1 MSEGLFSKHSSLNA
15 GAIPASAEELSQR
28 YTKLFQQYSRLK
40 AQHAVLKKAVIKEQ
54 ATNVALQGN
63 LKEKEKE
70 LRKLQEQLD
79 LLSFHNE
86 RLTKR
91 IQAVQESDQKGNH
104 FSILG
109 GSVKKE
115 LAKSTQALD
124 AASLDLEQKIKENER
139 LHEELTERKLEFTDG
154 IHALQQQIKDLE
166 QRVQELQ
173 VENTQLNQSNTGESS
188 TQEAQPEQ
196 SLKRTIDELQFD
208 LSQKTQLLEEL
219 EQTIQQN
226 DGHLLSEIRSLRTI
240 LLAKVGDIENTSL
253 KDVLSETSLKTL
265 EDEANNYI
273 HSIGN
278 NTLESK
284 MTSLP
289 HGVAE
294 KLKISHET
302 WREEFVKVS
311 TELQEKKKE
320 LDEFLERA
328 RQGQDDASL
337 FATQIK
343 EIYDKNDQE
352 IKQLDEK
359 HKEKRNQ
366 ANARYEEQLKEY
378 LATKEDSMNKIQQL
392 EMLNDA
398 LKKENTK
405 LEQEIDQIHTTKPL
419 KVDNETQTDAVIE
432 KEENMENVV
441 YPKEE
446 QEEDEEAFVY
456 TGVDAQPS
464 AVKQEEK
471 KEEKKEKG
479 GDNEENVQMLK
490 LFYEQ
495 KIKNMTEK
503 LQKTDSKVVIFAEM
517 YKKSKEKL
525 ASEEKDK
532 QMMMSEIERLNNE
545 VKRIQDVL
553 TTEESNHLKQINLMT
568 EYIASMQK

>member
-1 MSEGLFSKHSSLNA
+1 
-15 GAIPASAEELSQR
+15 
-28 YTKLFQQYSRLK
+28 
-40 AQHAVLKKAVIKEQ
+40 
-54 ATNVALQGN
+54 
-63 LKEKEKE
+63 
-70 LRKLQEQLD
+70 
-79 LLSFHNE
+79 
-86 RLTKR
+86 
-91 IQAVQESDQKGNH
+91 
-104 FSILG
+104 
-109 GSVKKE
+109 
-115 LAKSTQALD
+115 
-124 AASLDLEQKIKENER
+124 
-139 LHEELTERKLEFTDG
+139 
-154 IHALQQQIKDLE
+154 
-166 QRVQELQ
+166 
-173 VENTQLNQSNTGESS
+173 
-188 TQEAQPEQ
+188 
-196 SLKRTIDELQFD
+196 
-208 LSQKTQLLEEL
+208 
-219 EQTIQQN
+219 
-226 DGHLLSEIRSLRTI
+226 
-240 LLAKVGDIENTSL
+240 
-253 KDVLSETSLKTL
+253 
-265 EDEANNYI
+265 
-273 HSIGN
+273 
-278 NTLESK
+278 

>member
-1 MSEGLFSKHSSLNA
+1 
-15 GAIPASAEELSQR
+15 
-28 YTKLFQQYSRLK
+28 
-40 AQHAVLKKAVIKEQ
+40 
-54 ATNVALQGN
+54 
-63 LKEKEKE
+63 
-70 LRKLQEQLD
+70 
-79 LLSFHNE
+79 
-86 RLTKR
+86 
-91 IQAVQESDQKGNH
+91 
-104 FSILG
+104 
-109 GSVKKE
+109 
-115 LAKSTQALD
+115 
-124 AASLDLEQKIKENER
+124 
-139 LHEELTERKLEFTDG
+139 
-154 IHALQQQIKDLE
+154 
-166 QRVQELQ
+166 
-173 VENTQLNQSNTGESS
+173 
-188 TQEAQPEQ
+188 
-196 SLKRTIDELQFD
+196 
-208 LSQKTQLLEEL
+208 
-219 EQTIQQN
+219 
-226 DGHLLSEIRSLRTI
+226 
-240 LLAKVGDIENTSL
+240 
-253 KDVLSETSLKTL
+253 
-265 EDEANNYI
+265 
-273 HSIGN
+273 
-278 NTLESK
+278 

-432 KEENMENVV
+432 KEE
-441 YPKEE
+441 

>member
-1 MSEGLFSKHSSLNA
+1 
-15 GAIPASAEELSQR
+15 
-28 YTKLFQQYSRLK
+28 
-40 AQHAVLKKAVIKEQ
+40 
-54 ATNVALQGN
+54 
-63 LKEKEKE
+63 
-70 LRKLQEQLD
+70 
-79 LLSFHNE
+79 
-86 RLTKR
+86 
-91 IQAVQESDQKGNH
+91 
-104 FSILG
+104 
-109 GSVKKE
+109 
-115 LAKSTQALD
+115 
-124 AASLDLEQKIKENER
+124 
-139 LHEELTERKLEFTDG
+139 
-154 IHALQQQIKDLE
+154 
-166 QRVQELQ
+166 
-173 VENTQLNQSNTGESS
+173 
-188 TQEAQPEQ
+188 
-196 SLKRTIDELQFD
+196 
-208 LSQKTQLLEEL
+208 
-219 EQTIQQN
+219 
-226 DGHLLSEIRSLRTI
+226 
-240 LLAKVGDIENTSL
+240 
-253 KDVLSETSLKTL
+253 
-265 EDEANNYI
+265 
-273 HSIGN
+273 
-278 NTLESK
+278 

-289 HGVAE
+289 HEVAE

-302 WREEFVKVS
+302 WREEFVKVN

-343 EIYDKNDQE
+343 ELYDKNDQE

-378 LATKEDSMNKIQQL
+378 LAIKEDSMNKIQQL
-392 EMLNDA
+392 EMLNDT

-405 LEQEIDQIHTTKPL
+405 LEQEIEQIHTTKPL

-471 KEEKKEKG
+471 KEEKEEEKKEKG

-532 QMMMSEIERLNNE
+532 QMMISEIERLNNE

-568 EYIASMQK
+568 DYIASIQK

>member
-1 MSEGLFSKHSSLNA
+1 
-15 GAIPASAEELSQR
+15 
-28 YTKLFQQYSRLK
+28 
-40 AQHAVLKKAVIKEQ
+40 
-54 ATNVALQGN
+54 
-63 LKEKEKE
+63 
-70 LRKLQEQLD
+70 
-79 LLSFHNE
+79 
-86 RLTKR
+86 
-91 IQAVQESDQKGNH
+91 
-104 FSILG
+104 
-109 GSVKKE
+109 
-115 LAKSTQALD
+115 
-124 AASLDLEQKIKENER
+124 
-139 LHEELTERKLEFTDG
+139 
-154 IHALQQQIKDLE
+154 
-166 QRVQELQ
+166 
-173 VENTQLNQSNTGESS
+173 
-188 TQEAQPEQ
+188 
-196 SLKRTIDELQFD
+196 
-208 LSQKTQLLEEL
+208 
-219 EQTIQQN
+219 
-226 DGHLLSEIRSLRTI
+226 
-240 LLAKVGDIENTSL
+240 
-253 KDVLSETSLKTL
+253 
-265 EDEANNYI
+265 
-273 HSIGN
+273 
-278 NTLESK
+278 

-446 QEEDEEAFVY
+446 QEEDEDAFVY

>member
-1 MSEGLFSKHSSLNA
+1 
-15 GAIPASAEELSQR
+15 
-28 YTKLFQQYSRLK
+28 
-40 AQHAVLKKAVIKEQ
+40 
-54 ATNVALQGN
+54 
-63 LKEKEKE
+63 
-70 LRKLQEQLD
+70 
-79 LLSFHNE
+79 
-86 RLTKR
+86 
-91 IQAVQESDQKGNH
+91 
-104 FSILG
+104 
-109 GSVKKE
+109 
-115 LAKSTQALD
+115 
-124 AASLDLEQKIKENER
+124 
-139 LHEELTERKLEFTDG
+139 
-154 IHALQQQIKDLE
+154 
-166 QRVQELQ
+166 
-173 VENTQLNQSNTGESS
+173 
-188 TQEAQPEQ
+188 
-196 SLKRTIDELQFD
+196 
-208 LSQKTQLLEEL
+208 
-219 EQTIQQN
+219 
-226 DGHLLSEIRSLRTI
+226 
-240 LLAKVGDIENTSL
+240 
-253 KDVLSETSLKTL
+253 
-265 EDEANNYI
+265 
-273 HSIGN
+273 
-278 NTLESK
+278 

-289 HGVAE
+289 HEVAE